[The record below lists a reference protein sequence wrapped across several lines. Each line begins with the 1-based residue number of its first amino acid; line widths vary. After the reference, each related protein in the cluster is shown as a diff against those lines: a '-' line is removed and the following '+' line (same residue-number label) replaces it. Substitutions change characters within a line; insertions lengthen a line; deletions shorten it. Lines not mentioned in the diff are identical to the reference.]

1 MGTGLVGRVY
11 GGVIRRYEGKG
22 ALDIGR
28 EIREARKSL
37 QRTDKRDRENA

>member
-22 ALDIGR
+22 ALNIDA
-28 EIREARKSL
+28 EIKAARNVPL
-37 QRTDKRDRENA
+37 RRLPRVAE